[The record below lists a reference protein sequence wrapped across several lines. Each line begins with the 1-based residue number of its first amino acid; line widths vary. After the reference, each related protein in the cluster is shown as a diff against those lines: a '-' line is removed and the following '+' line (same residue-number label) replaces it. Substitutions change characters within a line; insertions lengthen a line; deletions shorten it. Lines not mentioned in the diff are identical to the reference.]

1 MILTALLFAAAL
13 QITNTDAPAPLE
25 ISDQLRSAAQ
35 EALAFPNTRLIGYP
49 VTGRFPREIRAS
61 INAVRP
67 ADAAGVKHD
76 AMTLWNYRL
85 NAQSRNG
92 VCHPSDIDVDYDVT
106 ITLPDL
112 QTRDRMHRT
121 DRDAW
126 DRYMTALVKHEV
138 NHARIVRRGAE
149 LLQDAVRSAA
159 TCEEANTV
167 FSTITPQINA
177 ASDLYDRQT
186 DHGAREGAT
195 FPQN

>member
-1 MILTALLFAAAL
+1 MILPALLFAAAL
-13 QITNTDAPAPLE
+13 QSTNADAPAPVE
-25 ISDQLRSAAQ
+25 ISDQLRNAAQ

-61 INAVRP
+61 IEAAKP
-67 ADAAGVKHD
+67 ADAAGMKHD

-85 NAQSRNG
+85 NAPSRNG
-92 VCHPSDIDVDYDVT
+92 VCNPSDIDVTYDIT

-112 QTRDRMHRT
+112 QTRDRMHRS
-121 DRDAW
+121 DREVW

-138 NHARIVRRGAE
+138 NHARIARRGAE
-149 LLQDAVRSAA
+149 LLQDALRSAA
-159 TCEEANTV
+159 TCQEANTA
-167 FSTITPQINA
+167 FSAMAREINA

-186 DHGAREGAT
+186 NHGAREGAT

>member
-1 MILTALLFAAAL
+1 MILTALLFATAL
-13 QITNTDAPAPLE
+13 QSTNADAPVPVV
-25 ISDQLRSAAQ
+25 ISDQLRNAAQ

-49 VTGRFPREIRAS
+49 VTGRFPRQIRAS
-61 INAVRP
+61 IEAAKP
-67 ADAAGVKHD
+67 TDAAGVKHD

-85 NAQSRNG
+85 NAHFSNG
-92 VCHPSDIDVDYDVT
+92 VCNPADIDVNYDIT

-112 QTRDRMHRT
+112 QTRDRMHRS
-121 DRDAW
+121 DREVW
-126 DRYMTALVKHEV
+126 DRYMTALVKHEL
-138 NHARIVRRGAE
+138 NHARIARRGAE
-149 LLQDAVRSAA
+149 LLQDAVRSAT
-159 TCEEANTV
+159 TCEEANTI